1 MEPWEVGL
9 SGFSNLRI
17 LQREMEPWEVG
28 LSGFS
33 NLRILQREMD
43 PWEAGLSGL
52 WNLRILE
59 REAGLSGFWNL
70 KILESE
76 AGLWE
81 ATLWYCRLV
90 CQPCCLRMLLE
101 LILSKHIM
109 LRYHNIV
116 KEEILSQLQNRTYT
130 RRAAVLQARAIL
142 S

>member
-17 LQREMEPWEVG
+17 LQ
-28 LSGFS
+28 
-33 NLRILQREMD
+33 QEMD
-43 PWEAGLSGL
+43 PW
-52 WNLRILE
+52 
-59 REAGLSGFWNL
+59 EAGLSGFWNL

-81 ATLWYCRLV
+81 ASLWYCRLV
-90 CQPCCLRMLLE
+90 CQPCCLKMLLE

-116 KEEILSQLQNRTYT
+116 KEEILSKLQNRTYT